1 LYNSVDRPNHNVAQ
15 VQNNVKPLIHWRIS
29 DTLISIDRPRRLVVV
44 HATEV
49 DTAQSILTAARA
61 RLLID
66 GYAGLSTRKIAQEAG
81 VPLSQV
87 HYHFGSKR
95 GMVLALLEAENRRR
109 LTRQSSM
116 YAGDEPLSRRY
127 ERACDFLEDD
137 LESGFVRVLQE
148 MIAAGWSA
156 PDIAEAARTLLGG
169 WYELLTDVATEAA
182 DKLGGLGPFSPL
194 EVATLIGN
202 LFIGSEAMLLLGFDR
217 QRLPIRSSLRRVGE
231 LIRIAEQRVA
241 APA

>member
-1 LYNSVDRPNHNVAQ
+1 VVAQ
-15 VQNNVKPLIHWRIS
+15 M
-29 DTLISIDRPRRLVVV
+29 
-44 HATEV
+44 AEV
-49 DTAQSILTAARA
+49 DTARSILSAARA
-61 RLLID
+61 RLLVD

-109 LTRQSSM
+109 LARQSSM
-116 YAGDEPLSRRY
+116 YAQDVPLSRRY
-127 ERACDFLEDD
+127 EQACDFLEDD

-156 PDIAEAARTLLGG
+156 PDIAEAARAIMSG
-169 WYELLTDVATEAA
+169 WYDLLTDVATEAA
-182 DKLGGLGPFSPL
+182 DQLGGLGPFTPR

-202 LFIGSEAMLLLGFDR
+202 VFMGSEAMLLLGFDR
-217 QRLPIRSSLRRVGE
+217 HRLPIRSSLRRIGD
-231 LIRIAEQRVA
+231 LIRMAEDRASTSRPTQVRHA
-241 APA
+241 

>member
-1 LYNSVDRPNHNVAQ
+1 MA
-15 VQNNVKPLIHWRIS
+15 
-29 DTLISIDRPRRLVVV
+29 
-44 HATEV
+44 HAAEV
-49 DTAQSILTAARA
+49 DTARNILTAARA

-95 GMVLALLEAENRRR
+95 GMVLALLETENRRR
-109 LTRQSSM
+109 LARQSSM
-116 YAGDEPLSRRY
+116 YAQDSPLSRRY
-127 ERACDFLEDD
+127 EQACDFLEDD

-156 PDIAEAARTLLGG
+156 PEIAEAARALLSG
-169 WYELLTDVATEAA
+169 WYELLTDVATEASE
-182 DKLGGLGPFSPL
+182 KLGGLGPFSPL

-217 QRLPIRSSLRRVGE
+217 HRFPIRSSLRRIGE
-231 LIRIAEQRVA
+231 VIRIAEQRSA
-241 APA
+241 QSDPRTALA

>member
-1 LYNSVDRPNHNVAQ
+1 MATQAAEL
-15 VQNNVKPLIHWRIS
+15 
-29 DTLISIDRPRRLVVV
+29 DTPS
-44 HATEV
+44 
-49 DTAQSILTAARA
+49 SILTAARA
-61 RLLID
+61 RLLVD

-109 LTRQSSM
+109 LTRQSAM
-116 YAGDEPLSRRY
+116 YAQDAPLSRRY
-127 ERACDFLEDD
+127 EQACDFLEDD

-148 MIAAGWSA
+148 MIAAGWSE
-156 PDIAEAARTLLGG
+156 PEIADAARNLLGG
-169 WYELLTDVATEAA
+169 WYDLLNEVATEAA
-182 DKLGGLGPFSPL
+182 DVFGGLGPFSPL

-217 QRLPIRSSLRRVGE
+217 HRFPIRSSLRRIGE
-231 LIRIAEQRVA
+231 VIRLAEQRAEQQAAAKPTQTKRVA
-241 APA
+241 TNSGST

>member
-1 LYNSVDRPNHNVAQ
+1 MA
-15 VQNNVKPLIHWRIS
+15 
-29 DTLISIDRPRRLVVV
+29 
-44 HATEV
+44 HAAEV
-49 DTAQSILTAARA
+49 DTAKSILAAART
-61 RLLID
+61 RLMID

-109 LTRQSSM
+109 LARQSSM
-116 YAGDEPLSRRY
+116 YALDEPLSRRY

-156 PDIAEAARTLLGG
+156 PDIAEAARTLLAG
-169 WYELLTDVATEAA
+169 WYDLLTEVATEASE
-182 DKLGGLGPFSPL
+182 KLGGLGPFSPV

-217 QRLPIRSSLRRVGE
+217 HRFPIRSSLRRIGE
-231 LIRIAEQRVA
+231 VIRMAEQRSA
-241 APA
+241 QTTTRPALT